1 MNFQVIFGLFISI
14 YTISAARSAVDF
26 ETCQQMK
33 TLNQVLPKPR
43 AHWVGDGFNVFPVF
57 ANLAFTNDISPFLM
71 FDHAAPKEFKPT
83 NKKLGV
89 GQHPHRGFETVTI
102 AYQGEVEHG
111 DSVGN
116 RGVIGPGDCQWMTA
130 ASGIIH
136 EEFHSRAFAKTGGTF
151 EMAQLW
157 VNLPAKH
164 KMTPPRYQPLL
175 NSEVPRV
182 PLPGG
187 KGEVKLYAGEYNGT
201 TGSASTFTP
210 INLWDVSL
218 LPTEEGEAGVEIAI
232 PADHNTLL
240 FVRQGRVQ
248 VQDEEMVSAQVAHF
262 NMDGDFIS
270 VKNLGSTPADLL
282 IMSGVPLNEPIA
294 NRGPFVM
301 NTQQEIMQANM
312 DFQSGKMGGRF

>member
-1 MNFQVIFGLFISI
+1 MSNDLSLILFISLI
-14 YTISAARSAVDF
+14 VSTTSTITPNFCQSA
-26 ETCQQMK
+26 MK
-33 TLNQVLPKPR
+33 SVNQILPKPS
-43 AHWVGDGFNVFPVF
+43 AHWVGDGFKVFPVF
-57 ANLAFTNDISPFLM
+57 ADLAFTNDISPFLM

-83 NKKLGV
+83 DRKLGV

-116 RGVIGPGDCQWMTA
+116 RGVIGAGDCQWMTA

-136 EEFHSRAFAKTGGTF
+136 EEFHSREFAKRGGTF

-164 KMTPPRYQPLL
+164 KMTTPRYQPLL
-175 NSEVPRV
+175 DKDIPRV
-182 PLPGG
+182 PLPEGQG
-187 KGEVKLYAGEYNGT
+187 SVKLYAGEYNGIKGLAT
-201 TGSASTFTP
+201 TFTP
-210 INLWDVSL
+210 INLWDVTLAPSSGAAVDL
-218 LPTEEGEAGVEIAI
+218 LV

-240 FVRQGRVQ
+240 FVRQGRVR
-248 VQDEEMVSAQVAHF
+248 VDGSEMVAAQVAHF
-262 NMDGDFIS
+262 NMDGEYIS
-270 VKNLGSTPADLL
+270 VENLEETPSDIL

-301 NTQQEIMQANM
+301 NTQQELRQANA
-312 DFQSGKMGGRF
+312 DFHSGKMGQHF

>member
-1 MNFQVIFGLFISI
+1 
-14 YTISAARSAVDF
+14 
-26 ETCQQMK
+26 MK
-33 TLNQVLPKPR
+33 TLNQILPKPR

-83 NKKLGV
+83 QKKLGV

-136 EEFHSRAFAKTGGTF
+136 EEFHSREFAKKGGTF

-157 VNLPAKH
+157 VNLPAEH
-164 KMTPPRYQPLL
+164 KMIPPRYQPLIDK
-175 NSEVPRV
+175 EIPRV
-182 PLPGG
+182 SLPDGQ
-187 KGEVKLYAGEYNGT
+187 GEVKLYAGDYNGT
-201 TGSASTFTP
+201 KGSASTFTP
-210 INLWDVSL
+210 INLWDVTL
-218 LPTEEGEAGVEIAI
+218 NPTGEQADIQI
-232 PADHNTLL
+232 PASHNTLL

-248 VQDEEMVSAQVAHF
+248 VEDNEMVAAQVAHF
-262 NMDGDFIS
+262 NMDGDYIS
-270 VKNLGSTPADLL
+270 VKNLGSEPADLL
-282 IMSGVPLNEPIA
+282 IMSGEPLNEPIA
-294 NRGPFVM
+294 ARGPFVM
-301 NTQQEIMQANM
+301 NTQAEIRQANV
-312 DFQSGKMGGRF
+312 DFQSGRMGNHF